1 MLNLLSLNYYCV
13 LFQVAEEVAQ
23 QFVALTNPSSNY
35 SLSGLVN
42 KLKNGS

>member
-1 MLNLLSLNYYCV
+1 MYNVWL
-13 LFQVAEEVAQ
+13 QVAEEVAQ

-42 KLKNGS
+42 KLKNGA

>member
-1 MLNLLSLNYYCV
+1 MYNVQLIRQI

-35 SLSGLVN
+35 TIAGLVN
-42 KLKNGS
+42 KLNNGA